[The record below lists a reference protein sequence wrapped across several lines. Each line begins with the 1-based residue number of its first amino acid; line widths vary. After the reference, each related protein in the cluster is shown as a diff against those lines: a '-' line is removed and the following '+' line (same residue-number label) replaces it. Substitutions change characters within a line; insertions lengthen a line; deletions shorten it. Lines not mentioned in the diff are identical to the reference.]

1 MSLLGLDV
9 GTTGCKAAA
18 FSERGL
24 CLAARHER
32 ASGGAN
38 PLGYDSFGCWC
49 ERSGPWIFS
58 K

>member
-24 CLAARHER
+24 CPARHER